1 MSLTKSETAVADMEG
16 LSVLLKVHHE
26 VNMEHIRVHGRAWV
40 PKYNTFLAWRE
51 QSNGGHVE
59 NDPQWAICLW

>member
-16 LSVLLKVHHE
+16 LSVLVKVHHE

-40 PKYNTFLAWRE
+40 PKYNTFFGMARAIKWR
-51 QSNGGHVE
+51 
-59 NDPQWAICLW
+59 PC